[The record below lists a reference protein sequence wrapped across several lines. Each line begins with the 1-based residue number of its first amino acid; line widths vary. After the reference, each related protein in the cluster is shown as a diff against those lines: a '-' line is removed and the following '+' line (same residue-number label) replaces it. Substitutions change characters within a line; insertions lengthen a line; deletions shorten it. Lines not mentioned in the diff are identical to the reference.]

1 MDDSG
6 PVTSSLLAIVFQPLE
21 AAEYTQLAGLVVG
34 MIVCLILS
42 AVCSSG
48 ENAFFSHKDSDIE
61 DMRPGKTPYERTVL
75 YLLSYPKHLLATI
88 LVVNSLMAVCFVLLS
103 AAFTEIIVD
112 LHQEPLLQF
121 FVDAIV
127 VTMVLLVFGEVVPKV
142 YATGHYR
149 KVALWLAFPLRFFM
163 FLCWP
168 ITNVLVITTGFLEKR
183 IRQKPPELTPEELNR
198 AIDITADADDA
209 AQEKAILKGIVNIA
223 QIQVSQI
230 MKPRMDVVALDE
242 NWDFEEVK
250 RVLRQQRFSRMPVY
264 TGTLDQ
270 ISGVLNMKDLMD
282 CLGEEASFNWK
293 QRMRPAFFVP
303 ENKKIDDLLHEF
315 RKNRNHL
322 AVVVDEFGG
331 TQGIVTLEDVLEE
344 VFGDMQDEF
353 DEELQQYSRLDDSTW
368 LFEGKTPLVDFLRIC
383 HLPIQ
388 YFDTLNYDTDTL
400 AGIVTEIAGRIPVVG
415 DEIKFNA
422 LTFII
427 DAADLRRVKRIKV
440 SIDLPKDSL
449 EQ

>member
-1 MDDSG
+1 M
-6 PVTSSLLAIVFQPLE
+6 
-21 AAEYTQLAGLVVG
+21 QLWRK
-34 MIVCLILS
+34 C
-42 AVCSSG
+42 
-48 ENAFFSHKDSDIE
+48 FFL
-61 DMRPGKTPYERTVL
+61 L

>member
-1 MDDSG
+1 
-6 PVTSSLLAIVFQPLE
+6 
-21 AAEYTQLAGLVVG
+21 
-34 MIVCLILS
+34 
-42 AVCSSG
+42 
-48 ENAFFSHKDSDIE
+48 
-61 DMRPGKTPYERTVL
+61 
-75 YLLSYPKHLLATI
+75 
-88 LVVNSLMAVCFVLLS
+88 
-103 AAFTEIIVD
+103 
-112 LHQEPLLQF
+112 
-121 FVDAIV
+121 
-127 VTMVLLVFGEVVPKV
+127 
-142 YATGHYR
+142 
-149 KVALWLAFPLRFFM
+149 
-163 FLCWP
+163 
-168 ITNVLVITTGFLEKR
+168 
-183 IRQKPPELTPEELNR
+183 
-198 AIDITADADDA
+198 
-209 AQEKAILKGIVNIA
+209 
-223 QIQVSQI
+223 
-230 MKPRMDVVALDE
+230 VALDE

-264 TGTLDQ
+264 AGTLDQ